1 MRKII
6 YAVFVVHL
14 LFLAYLNNF
23 YFAGLPVRSLLILLV
38 GGMIIFY
45 QPRILTELQP
55 VNTVYLLLAIYG
67 VVISVLNGV
76 TVGGIAGGELKLLQS
91 YLVILSAYFVVRE
104 LGFRHLALA
113 FLIIGIPSAIV
124 GILQGIDLHAAWNLQ
139 EALMNLQNKE
149 ISEEIQSQIT
159 EALARP
165 PGLALYAIPQTYMLL
180 AAMIFSAYLVLGK
193 TTSRIEQVLLLVVN
207 ALLLGGIAASE
218 TRSAIGAGLL
228 ILGFVYLYRFPRLTV
243 IFGTVVVALGVVLW
257 LVKSGQMLDSRLVS
271 LDDQSA
277 QGRKTLYKFGIEL
290 FIQHPFGYGF
300 NFDSVQ
306 YAQTYFINSE
316 PFFDYEP
323 DEKAHYIVPVHN
335 SILNIVHTYGFAGL
349 LILFYYLSRLVDGF
363 WYRYVFMGA
372 SLFNSAFHNAG
383 IMTGDLF
390 IDVVIG
396 AMLYESW
403 LSRQPLLTGQHALY
417 DRNPPTVQ
425 TASAPE
431 PGVGVMPESRPL
443 PM

>member
-1 MRKII
+1 MLMRKII
-6 YAVFVVHL
+6 YAVFIIHL

-23 YFAGLPVRSLLILLV
+23 YFAGIPVRSLLILLA
-38 GGMIIFY
+38 GGMVVFY
-45 QPRILTELQP
+45 QPSLLAELRP
-55 VNTVYLLLAIYG
+55 VNMVYLFLALYG
-67 VVISVLNGV
+67 LVISVLNTV
-76 TVGGIAGGELKLLQS
+76 TVGSIASGELKLLQS

-104 LGFRHLALA
+104 LGFRYLALA
-113 FLIIGIPSAIV
+113 FLIITTPSAVV

-139 EALMNLQNKE
+139 EVLMNLQNKV

-159 EALARP
+159 EALSRP

-180 AAMIFSAYLVLGK
+180 TAMIFSAYLVLGR
-193 TTSRIEQVLLLVVN
+193 TTSMQAQLLLMVVN
-207 ALLLGGIAASE
+207 LLLLGGIAVSE
-218 TRSAIGAGLL
+218 TRSAIGAALL
-228 ILGFVYLYRFPRLTV
+228 ILGLLYLYRFSRLTV
-243 IFGTVVVALGVVLW
+243 ILGLMAMVLEAVLW
-257 LVKSGQMLDSRLVS
+257 FIKSGQMLDSRLVS
-271 LDDQSA
+271 LEDESA

-316 PFFDYEP
+316 PFFHYDP

-349 LILFYYLSRLVDGF
+349 LVLFYYLSRLVDGF
-363 WYRYVFMGA
+363 WYRYVFIGA

-390 IDVVIG
+390 IDVAIG
-396 AMLYESW
+396 ALLYESW
-403 LSRQPLLTGQHALY
+403 LRRQLLAKPAVAY
-417 DRNPPTVQ
+417 DRHLQQAALV
-425 TASAPE
+425 S
-431 PGVGVMPESRPL
+431 
-443 PM
+443 

>member
-6 YAVFVVHL
+6 YAVFIIHL

-23 YFAGLPVRSLLILLV
+23 YFAGIPVRSLLILLA
-38 GGMIIFY
+38 GGMVVFY
-45 QPRILTELQP
+45 QPSLLAELRP
-55 VNTVYLLLAIYG
+55 VNMVYLFLALYG
-67 VVISVLNGV
+67 LVISVLNTV
-76 TVGGIAGGELKLLQS
+76 TVGSIASGELKLLQS

-104 LGFRHLALA
+104 LGFRYLALA
-113 FLIIGIPSAIV
+113 FLIITTPSAVV

-139 EALMNLQNKE
+139 EVLMNLQNKV

-159 EALARP
+159 EALSRP

-180 AAMIFSAYLVLGK
+180 TAMIFSAYLVLGR
-193 TTSRIEQVLLLVVN
+193 TTSMQAQLLLMVVN
-207 ALLLGGIAASE
+207 LLLLGGIAVSE
-218 TRSAIGAGLL
+218 TRSAIGAALL
-228 ILGFVYLYRFPRLTV
+228 ILGLVYLYRFPRLTV
-243 IFGTVVVALGVVLW
+243 ILGLMAMVLGAVLW
-257 LVKSGQMLDSRLVS
+257 FIKSGQMLDSRLVS
-271 LDDQSA
+271 LEDESA

-316 PFFDYEP
+316 PFFHYDP

-349 LILFYYLSRLVDGF
+349 LVLFYYLSRLVDGF
-363 WYRYVFMGA
+363 WYRYVFIGA

-390 IDVVIG
+390 IDVAIG
-396 AMLYESW
+396 ALLYESW
-403 LSRQPLLTGQHALY
+403 LRRQLLAKPAVAY
-417 DRNPPTVQ
+417 DRHLQQAALV
-425 TASAPE
+425 S
-431 PGVGVMPESRPL
+431 
-443 PM
+443 